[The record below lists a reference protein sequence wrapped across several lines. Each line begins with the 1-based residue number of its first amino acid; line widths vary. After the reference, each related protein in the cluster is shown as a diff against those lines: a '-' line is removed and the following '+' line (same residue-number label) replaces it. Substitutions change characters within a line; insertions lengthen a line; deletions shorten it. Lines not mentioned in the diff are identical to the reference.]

1 MYFKVTEGHT
11 YPAVCPVSSED
22 LRSVRDSGSDDG
34 HPGRSV
40 LSHGVSRAHA
50 HLTLSLCHVI
60 ILELHIMWWDF
71 FVIE

>member
-1 MYFKVTEGHT
+1 MYFKVTESHT

-40 LSHGVSRAHA
+40 LSYGVSGAC
-50 HLTLSLCHVI
+50 TLEFVSCNYLRTTHYVVG
-60 ILELHIMWWDF
+60 F
-71 FVIE
+71 FCY